1 MTSEL
6 LTQIFQVCIIPLLG
20 VLTTFIIKWINVKS
34 NQIQKNNDNALA
46 NKYIQML
53 TDTINSCVIATNQTY
68 VESLKKQGKF
78 DAEAQKQA
86 FEQTTQAV
94 LTILSQEAK
103 DYLANIYGDLDKYI
117 SEKIEAS
124 VNIKK
129 KKKNGEHSIIECS
142 PYFYL
147 TILLPSFTN

>member
-34 NQIQKNNDNALA
+34 DQIQKNNDNALA

-124 VNIKK
+124 VN
-129 KKKNGEHSIIECS
+129 
-142 PYFYL
+142 
-147 TILLPSFTN
+147 TNKL

>member
-6 LTQIFQVCIIPLLG
+6 ITQIFQVCIIPLLG

-34 NQIQKNNDNALA
+34 DQIQKNNDNALA

-124 VNIKK
+124 VNANK
-129 KKKNGEHSIIECS
+129 S
-142 PYFYL
+142 
-147 TILLPSFTN
+147 

>member
-20 VLTTFIIKWINVKS
+20 VLTTFIVKWINVKS
-34 NQIQKNNDNALA
+34 NQIQKDNDNALA

-86 FEQTTQAV
+86 FAQTTQAV

-124 VNIKK
+124 VNINK
-129 KKKNGEHSIIECS
+129 S
-142 PYFYL
+142 
-147 TILLPSFTN
+147 

>member
-20 VLTTFIIKWINVKS
+20 VLTTFIVKWINVKS

-124 VNIKK
+124 VNINK
-129 KKKNGEHSIIECS
+129 S
-142 PYFYL
+142 
-147 TILLPSFTN
+147 

>member
-34 NQIQKNNDNALA
+34 DQIQKNNDNTLA

-124 VNIKK
+124 VNINK
-129 KKKNGEHSIIECS
+129 S
-142 PYFYL
+142 
-147 TILLPSFTN
+147 

>member
-6 LTQIFQVCIIPLLG
+6 ITQIFQVCIIPLLG

-34 NQIQKNNDNALA
+34 DQIQKNNDNALT

-124 VNIKK
+124 VNANK
-129 KKKNGEHSIIECS
+129 S
-142 PYFYL
+142 
-147 TILLPSFTN
+147 

>member
-6 LTQIFQVCIIPLLG
+6 ITQIFQVCIIPLLG

-78 DAEAQKQA
+78 DVEAQKQA

-124 VNIKK
+124 VNINK
-129 KKKNGEHSIIECS
+129 S
-142 PYFYL
+142 
-147 TILLPSFTN
+147 

>member
-20 VLTTFIIKWINVKS
+20 VLTTFIVKWINVKS
-34 NQIQKNNDNALA
+34 NQIQKDNDNALA

-124 VNIKK
+124 VNINK
-129 KKKNGEHSIIECS
+129 S
-142 PYFYL
+142 
-147 TILLPSFTN
+147 